1 MRFFIFIIMGFCNI
15 LEISFSV
22 HILRQESYILRQ
34 ESYILGQK
42 SYILGQKSYIL
53 GHLDALIPCG
63 SRSEGTGNRYNRYN
77 SIHKYLWYRI
87 SKCSKK
93 NEKSFDSKNM
103 KCFFLRFFSDT
114 SQCFRNHI
122 LRML

>member
-42 SYILGQKSYIL
+42 SYILG
-53 GHLDALIPCG
+53 HLDALIPCG
-63 SRSEGTGNRYNRYN
+63 SRSEGTGN
-77 SIHKYLWYRI
+77 SI
-87 SKCSKK
+87 
-93 NEKSFDSKNM
+93 
-103 KCFFLRFFSDT
+103 
-114 SQCFRNHI
+114 Q
-122 LRML
+122 